1 MSKTS
6 VQDTVILLEA
16 VSPCLSA
23 GASIAGSAIS
33 DGFAKLIGLFRSD
46 VDTETASGLRIEQSA
61 DFGSNWDL
69 VSASDLVAASTI
81 TACAVDIVGN
91 AVKVT
96 IISGGSAASALR
108 TSWRLYPVYNS

>member
-6 VQDTVILLEA
+6 VQETEIVLEG
-16 VSPCLSA
+16 VSPCLSS
-23 GASIAGSAIS
+23 GASIAGSSIS
-33 DGFAKLIGLFRSD
+33 HGFAKLVGTFRSD

-69 VSASDLVAASTI
+69 ISGSDLIAASVT
-81 TACAVDIVGN
+81 TGCSVEVVGN

-108 TSWRLYPVYNS
+108 TSWRLRPV